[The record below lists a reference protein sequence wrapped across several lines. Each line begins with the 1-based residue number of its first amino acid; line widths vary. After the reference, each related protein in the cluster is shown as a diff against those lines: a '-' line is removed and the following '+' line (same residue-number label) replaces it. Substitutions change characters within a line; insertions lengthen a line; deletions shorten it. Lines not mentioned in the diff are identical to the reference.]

1 MFTYQALIEGIK
13 FDSMTFDEYL
23 TGKKIDSQRFRE
35 EEPDVWA
42 SWLHDFEQQ
51 HPASFTAQKLYLI
64 NAIRRKYHLKATAP
78 TPPSANVPAGKA
90 ARPVFKPKPKM

>member
-1 MFTYQALIEGIK
+1 
-13 FDSMTFDEYL
+13 MTFEEYL

-35 EEPDVWA
+35 QEPEVWT
-42 SWLHDFEQQ
+42 SWRQDFGQQ

-64 NAIRRKYHLKATAP
+64 NPLRRKYHLKPVSPQAAEATPGEAR
-78 TPPSANVPAGKA
+78 PAGKAA